1 MSHVAYR
8 GEAPGVND
16 VLAAGA
22 VACWIIG
29 ARALAQLLNARPAEH
44 QPRLKW
50 PLVAVW
56 PFARGRLQYAA
67 AEHVQ
72 AVNKS
77 LIAFI
82 TCLMAAL
89 SAASLATN
97 LTRFSR

>member
-1 MSHVAYR
+1 M
-8 GEAPGVND
+8 
-16 VLAAGA
+16 
-22 VACWIIG
+22 ACWIIG

-72 AVNKS
+72 AVDSGKS
-77 LIAFI
+77 RVMEYGFVDSRVVIAG
-82 TCLMAAL
+82 
-89 SAASLATN
+89 N
-97 LTRFSR
+97 

>member
-1 MSHVAYR
+1 MQFV
-8 GEAPGVND
+8 VITVC
-16 VLAAGA
+16 VLAAAGA